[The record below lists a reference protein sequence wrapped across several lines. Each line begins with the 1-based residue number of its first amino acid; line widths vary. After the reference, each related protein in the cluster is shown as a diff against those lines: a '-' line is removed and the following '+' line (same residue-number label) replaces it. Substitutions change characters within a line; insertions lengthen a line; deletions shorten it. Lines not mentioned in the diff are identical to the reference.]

1 MLISIHLLE
10 PRTPPARPPCPFQC
24 RPSTA
29 PSHLSSRMGHY
40 SLDQLHIH
48 YYDFAYE
55 PKGPFRMAN
64 GNIGD
69 ATAKIFAE

>member
-1 MLISIHLLE
+1 
-10 PRTPPARPPCPFQC
+10 
-24 RPSTA
+24 
-29 PSHLSSRMGHY
+29 MGHY

-48 YYDFAYE
+48 YCDFAYE